1 MAAVIH
7 QMFNGTN
14 GTNIVIQNIN
24 GDIVGQM
31 EMTLS
36 FVGAPIDITN
46 KSHDEG
52 VEIFEGELGIKQL
65 QISGTIVYNDDDQ
78 FRKVRH
84 DAFNGILD
92 TYIINYVSNA
102 TIVEIF
108 TASMMPNGLSDAIPH
123 GDKLTTSLTF
133 LSSGPVELT
142 PIKALI
148 TDVYP
153 IVSTEEGAIL
163 GGIDIESINIVS
175 LNFETPVM
183 GGIIE
188 IDELTLN
195 TILVNYTE
203 EEEVVLGTIEID
215 ELTLVE
221 ILIELDSTEEAMTGT
236 IEIEELTLADILIP
250 YSEDEEAMTGTIEIN
265 ELTLTT
271 A

>member
-1 MAAVIH
+1 M
-7 QMFNGTN
+7 TN
-14 GTNIVIQNIN
+14 GSNIIIQNIN

-46 KSHDEG
+46 KSFNEW

-78 FRKVRH
+78 YRKVRF
-84 DAFNGILD
+84 DAFNGNLD
-92 TYIINYVSNA
+92 TYIINYVSKS

-108 TASMMPNGLSDAIPH
+108 TAQMMPNGLSDAIPH

-142 PIKALI
+142 PILALV

-153 IVSTEEGAIL
+153 IVSAEEGAMT
-163 GGIDIESINIVS
+163 GTIEVDYISVIR
-175 LNFETPVM
+175 LDFETPLM

-188 IDELTLN
+188 IEELTLN
-195 TILVNYTE
+195 AILVEYTE
-203 EEEVVLGTIEID
+203 EESPMSGVIVIE
-215 ELTLVE
+215 ELTLTE
-221 ILIELDSTEEAMTGT
+221 ILIETDSTEEAMAGI
-236 IEIEELTLADILIP
+236 IEIEELTLAEILVA
-250 YSEDEEAMTGTIEIN
+250 YSENEEAMTGTIAIE